1 MKKKVIQFLFGVNV
15 YEIVFDFILAMYVRF
30 YLYGALLD
38 QGRIIDR
45 LNAGTAIILALA
57 IDFFIPWYLGVLY
70 KQYRNAP
77 QFVRKTVLIVFGFI
91 VFFLYVEIPANLYHY
106 KIVSMEMHM
115 MALFIGGLFAL
126 ISGGMLGANENE
138 PVEKDEPSGLGA
150 TVMMLIAPLE
160 IFGIYLAILIG
171 QKVGIFFGVI
181 IWLGLTVGI
190 ALGVFWLSMAIDK
203 LLKMETGQFLAK
215 WGKNLIL
222 PFILSTLMCAWT
234 EIYIWPTLRYSQESG
249 GSPDHFFVV
258 FTLILTGL
266 LPLRL
271 IMALHPPLRLP
282 TLITG
287 GGAFYFFIHSLSR
300 LVDLP
305 H

>member
-1 MKKKVIQFLFGVNV
+1 MKRKVSQFLFGVNV
-15 YEIVFDFILAMYVRF
+15 NEIAFDFVLAMYVRF
-30 YLYGALLD
+30 CLYGALLD

-57 IDFFIPWYLGVLY
+57 IDFFIPWYLGILY
-70 KQYRNAP
+70 KQYRKAP
-77 QFVRKTVLIVFGFI
+77 QFIRKTVLIIFGFV
-91 VFFLYVEIPANLYHY
+91 VFFLYIEIPANLYHY
-106 KIVSMEMHM
+106 KIVSTEMHM
-115 MALFIGGLFAL
+115 MALFIGGLFTL
-126 ISGGMLGANENE
+126 IAGGMLGAHENE

-150 TVMMLIAPLE
+150 AVMMSIAPLE

-171 QKVGIFFGVI
+171 QKVGMFFGVI

-190 ALGVFWLSMAIDK
+190 ALGVIWLSLVIDK
-203 LLKMETGQFLAK
+203 LIKMDTGEFLAK

-222 PFILSTLMCAWT
+222 PFILVTLMCAWT

-249 GSPDHFFVV
+249 GSPDLSYMF

-271 IMALHPPLRLP
+271 IMAFHPPLRLP
-282 TLITG
+282 TLVTG
-287 GGAFYFFIHSLSR
+287 GCAVYFFIHSLSQI
-300 LVDLP
+300 VV
-305 H
+305 

>member
-15 YEIVFDFILAMYVRF
+15 YEIVFDFVLALYVRF
-30 YLYGALLD
+30 CLYGALLD

-45 LNAGTAIILALA
+45 LNAATAIILALA
-57 IDFFIPWYLGVLY
+57 IDFFIPWYLGILY
-70 KQYRNAP
+70 KQYQNAP
-77 QFVRKTVLIVFGFI
+77 QFIRKTVLIVFGFI
-91 VFFLYVEIPANLYHY
+91 VFFLYIEIPANLYHY

-126 ISGGMLGANENE
+126 IAGAMLGAHENE
-138 PVEKDEPSGLGA
+138 PVEKDEPSGIGA
-150 TVMMLIAPLE
+150 AVMMSIAPLE

-171 QKVGIFFGVI
+171 QKVGVFFGVI

-190 ALGVFWLSMAIDK
+190 AIGVIGLSMTIDK
-203 LLKMETGQFLAK
+203 LINKDTGQFLAK
-215 WGKNLIL
+215 WGKTLIL
-222 PFILSTLMCAWT
+222 PFILVTLMCAWT
-234 EIYIWPTLRYSQESG
+234 EIYIWPTLRYAQESG
-249 GSPDHFFVV
+249 GSPDRFFMV

-287 GGAFYFFIHSLSR
+287 GGAFYFFIHSLSQ
-300 LVDLP
+300 LV
-305 H
+305 